1 MAADQRLG
9 RAAEA
14 LFRDWLCIYCLLLH
28 EDFVLSPCARKIMT
42 FNRLFSNKLCCKTS
56 TLLEFQIVEAHHY
69 HRHIGCCCRHNL
81 KFLGLIEFDLS
92 FFLLNFLIYCSPS
105 QIFRLST
112 DIRCANW
119 GHYLSGL
126 WDKQLSMWLE
136 VQTFAWIH
144 LESFFFNSVEYLGQS
159 WTIHDQLYKVQIE
172 YSTKFEKNINFLFN
186 YWVMPMYFF
195 LFVKCIF
202 YHFCGNLRIVKL
214 YMSL

>member
-1 MAADQRLG
+1 MLDTSNERLLTTFLLFSSKESSPNFTYFVINSPSGFTTTKQDVRTSYIRRFSNSADTTMLCPATQGLQQWPVSVASGWPTGWLDVAADQRLG

-112 DIRCANW
+112 DIRCAN
-119 GHYLSGL
+119 
-126 WDKQLSMWLE
+126 
-136 VQTFAWIH
+136 
-144 LESFFFNSVEYLGQS
+144 
-159 WTIHDQLYKVQIE
+159 
-172 YSTKFEKNINFLFN
+172 
-186 YWVMPMYFF
+186 
-195 LFVKCIF
+195 
-202 YHFCGNLRIVKL
+202 
-214 YMSL
+214 